1 MKSEKPETAGRLWTP
16 AKGKQLQDM
25 LDGGKTAVEIS
36 RKLARLFQALYSGV
50 RRMYRRLRVEL
61 PKTKGK

>member
-1 MKSEKPETAGRLWTP
+1 
-16 AKGKQLQDM
+16 M

>member
-1 MKSEKPETAGRLWTP
+1 MKIEKPESAGRLWTP

-25 LDGGKTAVEIS
+25 LDGGKTALEIS
-36 RKLARLFQALYSGV
+36 RKLTRMFQALYSRV

-61 PKTKGK
+61 PRAKGK